1 MRDGTLVEVLVEL
14 AETFTGDFDV
24 IDFLHGLCGRC
35 VDLLSVDAAG
45 VLLAHPGGG
54 LQVVAGADEQPS
66 MVELFQVQIEEGPA
80 LDAWRSGAPVSMPE
94 LVGAAGRWP
103 RFAPQAFSTGF
114 AAAHAIPMRLRD
126 ESIGVLSLLGK
137 APGELD
143 ADSLRAAKAMV
154 DVATIGLLQARLVRR
169 HEVLIEQLQSAL
181 TSRVAIEQAKGF
193 VAERLGLEMAD
204 AFSVLRAYARSN
216 KRRLTEVA
224 TAVVDRAADVQDLFS
239 RTP

>member
-35 VDLLSVDAAG
+35 VDLMSVDAAG

-54 LQVVAGADEQPS
+54 LQVVAGADAQLS
-66 MVELFQVQIEEGPA
+66 MVELLQTQVEEGPA
-80 LDAWRSGAPVSMPE
+80 MEAWRSGAPVSGPD
-94 LVGAAGRWP
+94 LALAAGRWP
-103 RFAPQAFSTGF
+103 RFAPQAFAEGF

-126 ESIGVLSLLGK
+126 ESIGVLSLLSK

-143 ADSLRAAKAMV
+143 AGSLRAARAMV

-204 AFSVLRAYARSN
+204 AFAVLRTYARSN

-224 TAVVDRAADVQDLFS
+224 NAVVSRAEDVQDLFS
-239 RTP
+239 RP